1 MHVGNGLKTSFWEDH
16 IGSSCLAKTFPRLFI
31 VSMNRNVIV
40 QVVFDKGVEGLRF
53 RKAMAG
59 ELREQWYELKKL
71 LESVYM
77 NNEPDRLIWKLTNSG
92 IFSVKSLYLAMQF
105 NEVVPYKFIWKIK
118 IPLRIKTFL

>member
-1 MHVGNGLKTSFWEDH
+1 
-16 IGSSCLAKTFPRLFI
+16 
-31 VSMNRNVIV
+31 
-40 QVVFDKGVEGLRF
+40 
-53 RKAMAG
+53 MAG